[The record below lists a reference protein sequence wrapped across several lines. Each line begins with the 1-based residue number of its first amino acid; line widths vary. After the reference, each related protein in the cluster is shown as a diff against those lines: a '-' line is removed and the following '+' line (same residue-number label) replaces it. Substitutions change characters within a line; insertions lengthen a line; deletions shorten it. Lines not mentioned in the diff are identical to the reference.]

1 MEKSLSKFELN
12 TTFAHYFQRNGL
24 TMAIVTLTS
33 DWGTRDYY
41 AAAVKGTLLSY
52 MPDVTI
58 VDITHE
64 ISSFS
69 IAQAGFTLKNCFR
82 SFPPGTIHIIAVDT
96 IESPD
101 SPHVVV
107 KAEGQFFISTDNG
120 IFSLILDGKYDEAV
134 CIDVPQDSD
143 SFTFIT
149 RDRFAKVASM
159 IAHGEPLSNIGAP
172 RERLNYGGA
181 FCAVPGENIINGV
194 VTYVDSYGN
203 IITNI
208 SKEMFENE
216 RRGRSFTIMV
226 KGNLYTVD
234 TISDSYL
241 DVGEV
246 DLVAIFG
253 SHGFL
258 EIALNKAPLSS
269 LYGLEVQSPIKV
281 VFDDDKQPSD
291 MGTLF

>member
-1 MEKSLSKFELN
+1 
-12 TTFAHYFQRNGL
+12 
-24 TMAIVTLTS
+24 MAIVTLTS

-41 AAAVKGTLLSY
+41 AAAVKGTLFSM

-58 VDITHE
+58 VDITHQINPFN
-64 ISSFS
+64 IS
-69 IAQAGFTLKNCFR
+69 QAGFTLKHCYKN
-82 SFPPGTIHIIAVDT
+82 FPVGTIHIIAVET

-107 KAEGQFFISTDNG
+107 KAGGHYFISTDNG
-120 IFSLILDGKYDEAV
+120 IFSLILDGKFDEAV

-149 RDRFAKVASM
+149 RDRFARVASM

-172 RERLNYGGA
+172 RERLNFGGA
-181 FCAVPGENIINGV
+181 FCAVPRDNAISGV

-208 SKEMFENE
+208 SKEMFDNE
-216 RRGRSFTIMV
+216 RRGRDFTIMV
-226 KGNLYTVD
+226 KGDLYTV
-234 TISDSYL
+234 TKISDSYL
-241 DVGEV
+241 DVGNVE
-246 DLVAIFG
+246 LVAIFG

-258 EIALNKAPLSS
+258 EIALNRAPLAT
-269 LYGLEVQSPIKV
+269 LYGINVDSPINV
-281 VFDDDKQPSD
+281 VFHDDMQLSD
-291 MGTLF
+291 LNTLF